1 MRKLLIVILTAAL
14 LPFAG
19 CEKSEGEGGRASIIG
34 KIIVQKRERIQN
46 SIIAEYP
53 AMEERVYIV
62 YGNSE
67 TVVADDDTRTSY
79 DGYYEFNYLFPG
91 DYKIYVYSEC
101 RQCPEEVEPI
111 IKEIKIGKAQND
123 VEVEDIYITVY

>member
-1 MRKLLIVILTAAL
+1 MRKIVLAL
-14 LPFAG
+14 VVIGSSLFFG
-19 CEKSEGEGGRASIIG
+19 CEKSEGEGGKATISG
-34 KIIVQKRERIQN
+34 KVIVQKRERIQN
-46 SIIAEYP
+46 SVIAEYS
-53 AMEERVYIV
+53 AMDERVYIV

-79 DGYYEFNYLFPG
+79 DGNYEFNFLFPG

-111 IKEIKIGKAQND
+111 IKEVKIGKDQKN
-123 VEVEDIYITVY
+123 VTVEDIYITVY